1 MARIFAILLTLILL
15 PSLAVAQSG
24 NAGGGN
30 SLQAQVEELYQLV
43 SDLQAENAALQALI
57 ESNTSGISDN
67 ASGISGLQTSVGENL
82 TAIATNASGISGN
95 AEAIAAI
102 DVSDL
107 ENAVAYYDG
116 LLDGVSRTV
125 VTVNEYTRRQDFAAA
140 ALVLDSLE
148 DFDLDRA
155 EELLKSP

>member
-24 NAGGGN
+24 NTGGGN

-67 ASGISGLQTSVGENL
+67 ASGISG
-82 TAIATNASGISGN
+82 N

-102 DVSDL
+102 GPHYL
-107 ENAVAYYDG
+107 
-116 LLDGVSRTV
+116 
-125 VTVNEYTRRQDFAAA
+125 
-140 ALVLDSLE
+140 SLIHI
-148 DFDLDRA
+148 
-155 EELLKSP
+155 